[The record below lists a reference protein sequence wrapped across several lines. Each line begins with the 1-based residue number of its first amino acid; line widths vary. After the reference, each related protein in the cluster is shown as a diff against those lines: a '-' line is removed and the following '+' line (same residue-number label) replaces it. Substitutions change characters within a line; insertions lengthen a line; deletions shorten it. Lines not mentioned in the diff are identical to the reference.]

1 MAVKRYT
8 RYTQSTIWMISQNGK
23 IISYILRI
31 KEKRLNEKKYAVNVI
46 KDSTNFNFL
55 NARYINPSP

>member
-1 MAVKRYT
+1 MKNSVREI
-8 RYTQSTIWMISQNGK
+8 STK